1 MASIFDSSPWG
12 PLSLTISMSLAVAA
26 AFPIGALSSLYV
38 KFPTRMKAG
47 IFLAAVTFSLIEEAV
62 KLGSVL
68 TTAVGFAIGASTFS
82 IVRYYIQ
89 KKQKKQGSSAEQS
102 ENKQSQ
108 KNSSSLGS
116 GGGGGGKAVIIGTFA
131 DSHPETI
138 IIGIILGLGLPRLVP
153 TVLTLFLGNVTAT
166 IEGTR
171 RMIIEGESRY
181 AVLRRWDLMQLQ

>member
-1 MASIFDSSPWG
+1 M
-12 PLSLTISMSLAVAA
+12 
-26 AFPIGALSSLYV
+26 
-38 KFPTRMKAG
+38 
-47 IFLAAVTFSLIEEAV
+47 
-62 KLGSVL
+62 
-68 TTAVGFAIGASTFS
+68 AIGASTFS

-116 GGGGGGKAVIIGTFA
+116 GEGGGGKAVIIDTFA

-138 IIGIILGLGLPRLVP
+138 IIGIILGLGLPGLVP
-153 TVLTLFLGNVTAT
+153 TVLTLFLGNVTAL

-171 RMIIEGESRY
+171 RMINEGESRY
-181 AVLRRWDLMQLQ
+181 AVLGRWDICICCSYNRRAYRLFYY